1 MQKRTVIWS
10 NHDIELSQITSKIEI
25 SVSVSNQGVILMTK
39 YSIAVDI
46 GASSGRLILGYLENG
61 LLKLEEIHRFENKIV
76 KKADSYCWEA
86 DKLFQE
92 IKNGLKK
99 CNELYIKPDSIGI
112 DTWAVDF
119 VLLDENDQLLT
130 EAVSYRDRRTD
141 GIMEQVFEKIMKER
155 LYLETGI
162 QFQKFN
168 TIYQLYSLNQ
178 NSPAIL
184 DKAKSFLMIP
194 DYFNYLLT
202 GKKANEYTNATS
214 TQLVNAFTKKWDHDI
229 LGVLGINEEMFQ
241 EIKTPKTILGRL
253 RGELVA
259 EIGLD
264 LQVIL
269 PATHD
274 TGSAVIAVPEE
285 NETIYIS
292 SGTWSLI
299 GVENHF
305 PICVTKALDYNFTNE
320 GGFDYQYRFLKNIMG
335 LWMIQEVN
343 RNYDNEYSFTELVEL
358 AREAKDFKA
367 IINVN
372 DDRFLKP
379 ENMVQEIMNYCVET
393 CQQVPS
399 SPGEVAKCVYDSL
412 AISYQEAVIEIEEIF
427 EKRFE
432 KINVLGGGCQNEMLN
447 QLVADVTKKE
457 VYAGPVEATAIG
469 NILAQLMALDEI
481 QDIKEARS
489 IVKKSFEVKKY
500 VPTAAIKN

>member
-1 MQKRTVIWS
+1 MK
-10 NHDIELSQITSKIEI
+10 
-25 SVSVSNQGVILMTK
+25 K

-61 LLKLEEIHRFENKIV
+61 LLKLDEIYRFENKIV
-76 KKADSYCWEA
+76 KKGDSFCWEA

-99 CNELYIKPDSIGI
+99 CNELGIHPDSIGI

-119 VLLDENDQLLT
+119 VLLDEKDQPLT
-130 EAVSYRDRRTD
+130 EAVSYRDPRTN
-141 GIMEQVFEKIMKER
+141 GMMEQVFEKIMKER

-168 TIYQLYSLNQ
+168 TIYQLYSIKQ
-178 NSPAIL
+178 NSPEIL
-184 DKAKSFLMIP
+184 DQAKSFLMIP

-214 TQLVNAFTKKWDHDI
+214 TQLVNAFTKKWDHD
-229 LGVLGINEEMFQ
+229 LLDVLGINKEMFQ
-241 EIKTPKTILGRL
+241 EIKTPKSVLGTL
-253 RGELVA
+253 KEELVS
-259 EIGLD
+259 ELGFD

-285 NETIYIS
+285 DESIYIS

-299 GVENHF
+299 GVENYF

-320 GGFDYQYRFLKNIMG
+320 GGMDYQYRFLKNIMG
-335 LWMIQEVN
+335 LWMIQEVK
-343 RNYDNEYSFTELVEL
+343 RNYYDEYSFAELVEL
-358 AREAKDFKA
+358 AREAKDYKA
-367 IINVN
+367 IVNVN

-379 ENMVQEIMNYCVET
+379 ENMIEEIMNYCIET
-393 CQQVPS
+393 EQSIPS
-399 SPGEVAKCVYDSL
+399 TPGEVAKCVFDSL
-412 AISYQEAVIEIEEIF
+412 AESYQEAVSEIEEIF
-427 EKRFE
+427 EKKFE
-432 KINVLGGGCQNEMLN
+432 KINVIGGGCQNKMIN
-447 QLVADVTKKE
+447 QLIADVTGKE

-469 NILAQLMALDEI
+469 NIAAQLMTLGEI
-481 QDIKEARS
+481 NNIKEARS
-489 IVKKSFEVKKY
+489 IIKDSFEVKKY
-500 VPTAAIKN
+500 LPARQVIS

>member
-1 MQKRTVIWS
+1 
-10 NHDIELSQITSKIEI
+10 
-25 SVSVSNQGVILMTK
+25 MTK

-61 LLKLEEIHRFENKIV
+61 LLKLDEIHRFENKIV
-76 KKADSYCWEA
+76 KNGDSYCWEA

-99 CNELYIKPDSIGI
+99 CNELGVKPDSIGI

-119 VLLDENDQLLT
+119 VLLDEKNQPLT
-130 EAVSYRDRRTD
+130 EAVSYRDPRTD
-141 GIMEQVFEKIMKER
+141 GMMEQVFEKIMKER

-168 TIYQLYSLNQ
+168 TIYQLYSIKQ
-178 NSPAIL
+178 NSLEIL

-214 TQLVNAFTKKWDHDI
+214 TQLVNAFTKKWDHD
-229 LGVLGINEEMFQ
+229 LLDLLGINKEMFH
-241 EIKTPKTILGRL
+241 EIKTPKTVLGTL
-253 RGELVA
+253 TEELVS
-259 EIGLD
+259 ELGFD

-299 GVENHF
+299 GVENYF

-320 GGFDYQYRFLKNIMG
+320 GGIDYQYRFLKNIMG
-335 LWMIQEVN
+335 LWMIQEVR
-343 RNYDNEYSFTELVEL
+343 RNYNNEYSFAELVDL
-358 AREAKDFKA
+358 AREAKDFRA
-367 IINVN
+367 IVNVN

-393 CQQVPS
+393 GQPIPS
-399 SPGEVAKCVYDSL
+399 TPGEVAKCVYDSL
-412 AISYQEAVIEIEEIF
+412 AVSYQDAVHEIEEIF

-432 KINVLGGGCQNEMLN
+432 KINVIGGGCQNEMLN

-469 NILAQLMALDEI
+469 NIVAQLMALDEI
-481 QDIKEARS
+481 QDIKEARK
-489 IVKKSFEVKKY
+489 IVKNSFEVKKY
-500 VPTAAIKN
+500 LPTAPITN

>member
-1 MQKRTVIWS
+1 
-10 NHDIELSQITSKIEI
+10 
-25 SVSVSNQGVILMTK
+25 MTK

-76 KKADSYCWEA
+76 KKGDSYCWEA

-99 CNELYIKPDSIGI
+99 CTELGIKPDSIGI

-119 VLLDENDQLLT
+119 VLLDEVDQPLT
-130 EAVSYRDRRTD
+130 EAVSYRDPRTD
-141 GIMEQVFEKIMKER
+141 GMMEQVFEKIMKER

-168 TIYQLYSLNQ
+168 TIYQLYSIKQ
-178 NSPAIL
+178 NTPEIL
-184 DKAKSFLMIP
+184 EKAKSFLMIP

-214 TQLVNAFTKKWDHDI
+214 TQLVNAFTKKWDHD
-229 LGVLGINEEMFQ
+229 LLDMLGINKEMFH
-241 EIKTPKTILGRL
+241 EIKTPKTVLGTL
-253 RGELVA
+253 KEDLVS
-259 EIGLD
+259 EFGFD

-299 GVENHF
+299 GVENYF

-320 GGFDYQYRFLKNIMG
+320 GGIDYQYRFLKNIMG
-335 LWMIQEVN
+335 LWMIQEVR
-343 RNYDNEYSFTELVEL
+343 RNYNNEYSFAKLVDL
-358 AREAKDFKA
+358 ARDVKDFKA
-367 IINVN
+367 IVNVN

-379 ENMVQEIMNYCVET
+379 ENMIQEIMNYCVET
-393 CQQVPS
+393 GQPIPS
-399 SPGEVAKCVYDSL
+399 TPGEVAKCVYDSL
-412 AISYQEAVIEIEEIF
+412 AISYQDAVKEIEEIF

-432 KINVLGGGCQNEMLN
+432 KINVIGGGCQNEMLN

-469 NILAQLMALDEI
+469 NIVAQLMALDEI
-481 QDIKEARS
+481 QNIKEART
-489 IVKKSFEVKKY
+489 IVKESFEVKKY
-500 VPTAAIKN
+500 IPAQQVIS